1 MNAAL
6 RRRMFRR
13 RVLLGIV
20 SVLEALAFLGTMLL
34 ILYVVPVLGELLKP

>member
-6 RRRMFRR
+6 RKKMFRR
-13 RVLLGIV
+13 RVMLGIA
-20 SVLEALAFLGTMLL
+20 SVLEALGLLGTMLL

>member
-6 RRRMFRR
+6 RRRMLRR

-20 SVLEALAFLGTMLL
+20 SVLEALCLLATMLV

>member
-6 RRRMFRR
+6 RRKMLRR

-20 SVLEALAFLGTMLL
+20 SVLEVFGLLGTMLL
-34 ILYVVPVLGELLKP
+34 ILYVVPTLGELLKP

>member
-20 SVLEALAFLGTMLL
+20 SVLEALGLLATMLV

>member
-6 RRRMFRR
+6 RRKMLRR

-20 SVLEALAFLGTMLL
+20 SVLEVFGFLGTMLL
-34 ILYVVPVLGELLKP
+34 IVYVVPSIGELLKP

>member
-6 RRRMFRR
+6 RRRMLRR
-13 RVLLGIV
+13 RVLIGIV
-20 SVLEALAFLGTMLL
+20 SVLEALCLLATMLV